1 MIDESTE
8 NSSDLLILKG
18 NFVQYR
24 QENILDSYEFYPKV
38 HDS

>member
-1 MIDESTE
+1 MIDENAE
-8 NSSDLLILKG
+8 NTSDLLILKS

-38 HDS
+38 CNS